1 MRRRDFMIGL
11 LGAAVGT
18 TRAQEPAKQRRI
30 AIIIPSVPATRI
42 SDTLPR
48 LYQPFFD
55 ELRRLGDVEGQ
66 NLTIERYSG
75 EGRREGFV
83 DLAREVADRD
93 PDAIV
98 AITNP
103 VAQAVRAASGTIPI
117 VWIGGEPIEAGFATS
132 LARPAATSPV
142 TGYYLEIWG
151 KRLQILKEAV
161 PSASKAAFLAIRGA
175 WEGAVLSG

>member
-1 MRRRDFMIGL
+1 MVYLGLQSGRHGRRSLQSSTGSRSSS
-11 LGAAVGT
+11 
-18 TRAQEPAKQRRI
+18 RQ
-30 AIIIPSVPATRI
+30 VPATRI

-55 ELRRLGDVEGQ
+55 ELRRLGDVEEQ

-83 DLAREVADRD
+83 DLAREADRD